1 MRGVVDEG
9 VGCTT
14 GVGYGC
20 GEADGE
26 KRESVGMVE
35 VSLWDRVEVLNRCI
49 VLMFGNRH
57 RHG

>member
-14 GVGYGC
+14 GVGDGC

-26 KRESVGMVE
+26 KGESVGMVE
-35 VSLWDRVEVLNRCI
+35 VSLWDRVEVLSSCI
-49 VLMFGNRH
+49 VLVFVSRH
-57 RHG
+57 QH